1 MIHIPLTP
9 LPHRFRGE
17 MVACAWCADGNLAVL
32 EVAKAPERIDGMFVP
47 TEVDKRSWYVTLYS
61 PDLRPFVLPP
71 IESKINFHYVQ
82 TLGEEHIL
90 LVCARSHYRNGEG
103 EKNAAIYD
111 LHGRLVRRFTLGDG
125 IQDVIAT
132 AGDELWVSYFDE
144 GVFGNYGWGLPMGQ
158 NGLVKYDLNG
168 NPLWQAEGF
177 EICDCYAL
185 NVESA
190 HSVWFYYY
198 MDFDLVHMA
207 GKETTRYKIPIK
219 GAQCFAVCHPYIV
232 MDGGY
237 DKHGKFTLLRS
248 YEKRMK
254 RQDELCF
261 TADGKNLTAAFY
273 HMRGHCVTAYSQEGI
288 YVAELSTALFER

>member
-1 MIHIPLTP
+1 MIHIPMTP

-17 MVACAWCADGNLAVL
+17 MVTCAWCADGSLAVL
-32 EVAKAPERIDGMFVP
+32 EVEKAPERINGMFVP
-47 TEVDKRSWYVTLYS
+47 TEVDKRSWFVTLY
-61 PDLRPFVLPP
+61 DKDAQPFVLPP

-111 LHGRLVRRFTLGDG
+111 LYGRLVRRFTLGDG

-144 GVFGNYGWGLPMGQ
+144 GVFGNYGWSQPMGQ

-185 NVESA
+185 NVENDS
-190 HSVWFYYY
+190 SIWFYYY
-198 MDFDLVHMA
+198 MDFDLIHMKDGEA
-207 GKETTRYKIPIK
+207 LRYKIPVE
-219 GAQCFAVCHPYIV
+219 GMQSFAVCPPYIV
-232 MDGGY
+232 ADTGY
-237 DKHGKFTLLRS
+237 LHHGQFTLF
-248 YEKRMK
+248 
-254 RQDELCF
+254 RQHGQRIKKQSALSF
-261 TADGKNLTAAFY
+261 THPSCKNLDDAVY
-273 HMRGHCVTAYSQEGI
+273 HMRGNRVLAHTGEAI
-288 YVAELSTALFER
+288 YFTELSFSLFE